1 MSLPDPSLPGTL
13 NALRAL
19 GDGVLG
25 SLEDRVV
32 LLALEV
38 EEEKRRLVRTMIW
51 ISAAIF
57 AAVMTA
63 GLATLTVVY
72 LFWDTARIWVLAGAT
87 VLYALMLAVSII
99 ALRRAI
105 ARQERPF
112 ASTLA
117 EIREDRK
124 CVRGAN

>member
-1 MSLPDPSLPGTL
+1 MSPSDPSLPGTL
-13 NALRAL
+13 SALRAL

-38 EEEKRRLVRTMIW
+38 EEEKRRLVRTLIW

-57 AAVMTA
+57 TAVMTA
-63 GLATLTVVY
+63 GLATLTTVY
-72 LFWDTARIWVLAGAT
+72 LFWETARIGVLTGAT
-87 VLYALMLAVSII
+87 ILYASLLAVSIVT
-99 ALRRAI
+99 LRQVL

-112 ASTLA
+112 SATLA

-124 CVRGAN
+124 CVRGEN